1 MTWLT
6 QTFIDPLGQV
16 YFQKALIGGGV
27 VGIVC
32 GVVGCLVVL
41 RRMAFL
47 GDALAHAMIAG
58 VAGGYLFMKL
68 LFGIEAHA
76 PAMVLGSVLAA
87 IITVGLIGF
96 VSRVSRIKEDAAI
109 GIMYCGVFAAGV
121 VLVSVF
127 RNYIHIDLMH
137 FIMGDVLG
145 VADADL
151 WMAVIVAAVVLT
163 LVLLF
168 FRQLQLVSF
177 DPVMAASIGLPVVL
191 LDYLLTT
198 AVALVVVS
206 GVTMVGVILVV
217 ALLITPASTA
227 YMLSDRLSRMMVL
240 AGFFGLT
247 SVVGGL
253 YLSIGLDSAGGGAI
267 VVFSTI
273 QFLVVLVAAP
283 RYGMLAGWFRRRNM
297 VPTEL
302 VEDVLKAIVHS
313 AHHRAS
319 LADLRTLLPRGS
331 HEIQRAV
338 DSLLGEGLLAQQ
350 DGTLALTDKGL
361 VEGRRVVRAH
371 RLWETYLH
379 HVGMPMDQLHERAE
393 ALEHWDDPRSIEYLD
408 HRLGHPALDPH
419 GSRIPQGETLFVSSL
434 VPGQQ
439 ATILGMAPQIGK
451 DHPLETGSDIAMEHR
466 SEDGERWTVS
476 NAEGKHVTLDHDEAD
491 GVRVSLRPTGEANGS
506 HEGGSGI

>member
-1 MTWLT
+1 MGDV
-6 QTFIDPLGQV
+6 FHAIIEPLGHV
-16 YFQKALIGGGV
+16 YFQKAIIGGGV
-27 VGIVC
+27 VGLVC

-47 GDALAHAMIAG
+47 GDALSHAMIAG
-58 VAGGYLFMKL
+58 VSGGYLFMKVF
-68 LFGIEAHA
+68 FGIEAHA

-87 IITVGLIGF
+87 LITVGLIGF

-109 GIMYCGVFAAGV
+109 GIMYCGMFAAGI

-127 RNYIHIDLMH
+127 KNYIHIDIMH

-145 VADADL
+145 VADTDL
-151 WMAVIVAAVVLT
+151 WLAVIVAAVVLT
-163 LVLLF
+163 VVLLF

-240 AGFFGLT
+240 AGFFGVT

-267 VVFSTI
+267 VLFSTL
-273 QFLVVLVAAP
+273 QFLVVLIAAP
-283 RYGMLAGWFRRRNM
+283 RYGMLADWLRRRRM

-302 VEDVLKAIVHS
+302 LEDVLKAIVHTRQHS
-313 AHHRAS
+313 ATR
-319 LADLRTLLPRGS
+319 ADLRAKLQRGS
-331 HEIQRAV
+331 NEIQRAV
-338 DSLLGEGLLAQQ
+338 TALLGDGLLRESG
-350 DGTLALTDKGL
+350 GTLALTDKGI

-371 RLWETYLH
+371 RLWETYLL
-379 HVGMPMDQLHERAE
+379 HVGTPMEQVHQRAE
-393 ALEHWDDPRSIEYLD
+393 MLEHWDDPRSIDYLD
-408 HRLGHPALDPH
+408 HRLGHPLLDPH
-419 GSRIPQGETLFVSSL
+419 GSLIPQSENLYVSSL
-434 VPGQQ
+434 LPGQK
-439 ATILGMAPQIGK
+439 ATILALDASVHAGHA
-451 DHPLETGSDIAMEHR
+451 LSTGDRIEMDYRSD
-466 SEDGERWTVS
+466 DGEQWTIS
-476 NAEGKHVTLDHDEAD
+476 NAQGECVTLNHNEAD
-491 GVRVSLRPTGEANGS
+491 GVRVELDSAQNETFG
-506 HEGGSGI
+506 EGGGI